1 MLKKIHKYLRY
12 IIANLKTKK
21 KPLDKNLWLI
31 SERGFDAQDNG
42 YHLYKYIQ
50 EHPELGIESV
60 YLINKDSS
68 DYEKI
73 AKLGGRICEPNSK
86 EHYELMYQAGALV
99 STHTYG
105 YTPDMNA
112 YHNLAKAHLFNPKG
126 VSVFLQ
132 HGIMDKIAKWTFRDN
147 YRPDVFVVSANIE
160 REKVETDFKQ
170 PKDVVAD
177 IGLCRY
183 DRLNEAGKPEKI
195 ILIMPTWRLWLNEV
209 TKSDFLESEYCK
221 KWMSLLFDGDFVN
234 CLNEQGYKLIF
245 YMHPELQKY
254 KSLFK
259 HEGIEVASTN
269 LQNIMMKADLLVTDY
284 SSVYFDMTYMNR
296 NTVFWQFDRERYS
309 TEHYQGLFVD
319 HNKFG
324 YMATS
329 KNDVRNAVLNHVLK
343 GAEYGD
349 RDYINNFFVHHDN
362 KNCERTI
369 ALIRSKQK

>member
-1 MLKKIHKYLRY
+1 MLKKVCKYLRY
-12 IIANLKTKK
+12 IIANLKAKK

-42 YHLYKYIQ
+42 YHLYKHIQ
-50 EHPELGIESV
+50 EHPELGIKAV
-60 YLINKDSS
+60 YLINKDST

-73 AKLGGRICEPNSK
+73 AKLNGYICEPNSK
-86 EHYELMYQAGALV
+86 EHYELMYEAGALV

-105 YTPDMNA
+105 YTPDMTV
-112 YHNLAKAHLFNPKG
+112 YHNLAKHGLFDPKG

-160 REKVETDFKQ
+160 KEKVETDFKQ

-183 DRLNEAGKPEKI
+183 DRLNEADEPEKI
-195 ILIMPTWRLWLNEV
+195 ILVMPTWRLWLNEV
-209 TKSDFLESEYCK
+209 TESEFLESEYCK
-221 KWMSLLFDGDFVN
+221 KWMSLLFDGAFIN

-254 KSLFK
+254 KSLFE

-269 LQNIMMKADLLVTDY
+269 LQDIMMKADLLVTDY

-296 NTVFWQFDRERYS
+296 NIVFWQFDRERYA

-319 HNKFG
+319 HSKFG
-324 YMATS
+324 RMATNE
-329 KNDVRNAVLNHVLK
+329 NDVRNAVLNHILK
-343 GAEYGD
+343 GIEYGD
-349 RDYINNFFVHHDN
+349 RNYINNFFIYHDN

-369 ALIRSKQK
+369 SLIRNKQK